1 VGWQNRSDVYVIVEL
16 FNTYPFAVRL
26 QGLEIGG
33 PILYAQGIQHESPLF
48 TTPESVPDWNWA
60 DVPIDAQLSMLPDVS
75 ARLGTVIETMQK
87 SDFLVMA
94 TNASGAA
101 VLEVSPG
108 ASIESITLAAIA
120 KLKIDAPNVNEQD
133 PNLIEFVNAIVT
145 LISDLRESSA

>member
-1 VGWQNRSDVYVIVEL
+1 
-16 FNTYPFAVRL
+16 
-26 QGLEIGG
+26 
-33 PILYAQGIQHESPLF
+33 
-48 TTPESVPDWNWA
+48 
-60 DVPIDAQLSMLPDVS
+60 MLPDVS

-101 VLEVSPG
+101 VLEASPG
-108 ASIESITLAAIA
+108 ASIESITFAAIA